1 MSHAQRTRRR
11 RRAAGGGK
19 SKVFLAFM
27 VLGIVVVIA
36 GLGAV
41 GYVVHLAASAPPLA
55 SSFPAEVKVAATAHR
70 STTADAEPAPRGQ
83 SRYEDRSKRPKLGR

>member
-27 VLGIVVVIA
+27 VLGILVVIA

-41 GYVVHLAASAPPLA
+41 GYVVHLAASAPPL
-55 SSFPAEVKVAATAHR
+55 
-70 STTADAEPAPRGQ
+70 
-83 SRYEDRSKRPKLGR
+83 